1 MEDKFPTGSWTLYYH
16 ASREKRWTLDSFE
29 KIATVKT
36 MNEVLSIYKELD
48 EKIKCGMY
56 FWMRESIPPLWENF
70 QNIRGG
76 SYSLRGS
83 GDDGIQLFKLYSIGM
98 MMNVITVSKDDIMN
112 GISISPKLQ
121 GFGSQQKVGY
131 FIIKIWNRDSDK
143 IKSKNN
149 LLLLN
154 DSLKLDDVMYTPHV
168 EKKM

>member
-29 KIATVKT
+29 KIAMVKT
-36 MNEVLSIYKELD
+36 AGEVLSIYKELG

-83 GDDGIQLFKLYSIGM
+83 GDEGIKLFKLYSLGM
-98 MMNVITVSKDDIMN
+98 MMNLISVNKDDLMN

-121 GFGSQQKVGY
+121 GFGPQQKVGY
-131 FIIKIWNRDSDK
+131 FIVKIWNRDSDK
-143 IKSKNN
+143 FKTKSN
-149 LLLLN
+149 LILLN
-154 DSLKLDDVMYTPHV
+154 ENLSYDDVIYTPHV